1 MFKNMI
7 VQDCLLT
14 NLNYFRLT
22 NYKQRD
28 FNLSKPTSLPL

>member
-1 MFKNMI
+1 MLKSMI

-22 NYKQRD
+22 KLQTKEFQPFKTN
-28 FNLSKPTSLPL
+28 